1 MDKQAL
7 YRQLLQE
14 IGGRIE
20 RIERSAKD
28 AHAEA
33 THEQNKAE
41 NKYDTRGLEASYLA
55 EGQTLQAAE
64 LEQNFLQLQALQI
77 RMFESDE
84 SVQLGA
90 LIELGGSSEKVWYF
104 IAPCAGG
111 TELKSDNQTVLVLT
125 PHSPLGALLIGKRK
139 GDKITLQ
146 IRREKTHYLLAAIQ

>member
-7 YRQLLQE
+7 FRQLLQE
-14 IGGRIE
+14 ISGRIE
-20 RIERSAKD
+20 RLERSAKA
-28 AHAEA
+28 AHTEA

-64 LEQNFLQLQALQI
+64 LEQHFLQLQALQI
-77 RMFESDE
+77 RVFQPND

-90 LIELGGSSEKVWYF
+90 LIELSSSSEKAWYL

-111 TELKSDNQTVLVLT
+111 TELKSDEQLVLVLT

-146 IRREKTHYLLAAIQ
+146 IRREKTHYLLTAIQ